1 VVSVSPNPYK
11 YYKVPPEKGG
21 CVRLREEFGDG
32 SLPAKTKKGRAFFP
46 RPVDACVPALLW
58 MGCAG
63 SRPADGSA
71 DKAVPADDPQ
81 QARKNAA
88 VSEPT
93 KVHSL
98 SSASHGISLRYSCI
112 SERGY
117 NPEDLFEANQDAYLA
132 SVPVGAPH
140 DDLLLSVF
148 DGHGE
153 EGTACAQFCKREVA
167 KTFGKLIAKFP
178 DDTTVA
184 CKEAMLSLNLQLRS
198 CEEADAA
205 YSGATA
211 IIAWFRGQTLHVCN
225 VGDCRAVLGERRGK
239 QTIAYAMSVDHTP
252 CA

>member
-1 VVSVSPNPYK
+1 
-11 YYKVPPEKGG
+11 
-21 CVRLREEFGDG
+21 VRLREEFGDG

-46 RPVDACVPALLW
+46 RPVGRVRASPPLDGVRRFPA
-58 MGCAG
+58 GRRQRRQGGAG
-63 SRPADGSA
+63 GRPSA
-71 DKAVPADDPQ
+71 GAKKCCGERTNQGPL
-81 QARKNAA
+81 
-88 VSEPT
+88 
-93 KVHSL
+93 L